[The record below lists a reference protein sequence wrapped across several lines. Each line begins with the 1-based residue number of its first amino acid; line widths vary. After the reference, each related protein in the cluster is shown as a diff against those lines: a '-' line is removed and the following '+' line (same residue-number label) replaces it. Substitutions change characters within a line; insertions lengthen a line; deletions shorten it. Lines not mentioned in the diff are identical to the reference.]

1 MNESGLSGSSDMPP
15 EPKRRLFPSRRPAPS
30 SLGDPR
36 LEAVVASSHQAI
48 AERFEESL
56 RIVADNAMATM
67 RRVADE
73 VWDATGTEVKDLKE
87 RILRDLSREQA
98 IRGLVAHSDERFQ
111 AIDLRVARIEEGMW
125 RVDRAATAI
134 VEALSA
140 GSADGVREALRGAGG
155 LGPGEIQALRERVE
169 QSLEAQT
176 EFAGRIREWLEAA
189 AAAQT
194 RFAGDLA
201 QRVEAFLAAR
211 TETAGRVQERV
222 GPAVDPRA
230 TAGTEP
236 NGLDAVGERL
246 TAMQQYLGSVVQYLS
261 ERDRTLIDWLQTVAR
276 SQAGEMR
283 VEADRILET
292 LERRI
297 DARAEQADFSV
308 RDAIALH
315 AQNVQ
320 DQIEQ
325 QARIVS
331 ESVGLL
337 ETKAISRIEEQYR
350 RVESLA
356 EQVRIETEDVKR
368 VVLEQVGSDDLTRQL
383 DERLG
388 RLIEMMS
395 SALGWT
401 VDQLEE
407 GIERET
413 LRAVE
418 IGMADLVSMLDRRF
432 VDLERSIGDRVDR
445 MDRAMRA
452 GIGALEE
459 SLVERSGEAIG
470 EAITSRLVP
479 TAAELTGAAIGIR
492 ESAKSLELIQ
502 QTLEAS
508 IARTLDDR
516 VAALARL
523 VRSDHQALADRLE
536 VVEQQAA
543 AKEAIRA
550 VNELAAALPAEIGEA
565 MDKRLAVIAELF
577 RRETRSTA
585 DVVAKVGGALADR
598 MDRSVAKI
606 SDRFEREVETVVDQ
620 LGDTM
625 ATVATGLQ
633 RTTGGRNRAS

>member
-1 MNESGLSGSSDMPP
+1 MNESGLSGSGTPR
-15 EPKRRLFPSRRPAPS
+15 EPDKRRLFSSRRSAPP

-36 LEAVVASSHQAI
+36 LEAVVTSSHQAI

-56 RIVADNAMATM
+56 RMVADHAL
-67 RRVADE
+67 
-73 VWDATGTEVKDLKE
+73 ATGSME
-87 RILRDLSREQA
+87 
-98 IRGLVAHSDERFQ
+98 GLGDA
-111 AIDLRVARIEEGMW
+111 L
-125 RVDRAATAI
+125 RAART
-134 VEALSA
+134 L
-140 GSADGVREALRGAGG
+140 GADD
-155 LGPGEIQALRERVE
+155 IQALRERIDR
-169 QSLEAQT
+169 SLEAQT
-176 EFAGRIREWLEAA
+176 EFAEKVREWLQEAA
-189 AAAQT
+189 GAQT
-194 RFAGDLA
+194 SFASELA
-201 QRVEAFLAAR
+201 RRVE
-211 TETAGRVQERV
+211 TAIAVRSQVSEL
-222 GPAVDPRA
+222 GPTQPSA
-230 TAGTEP
+230 
-236 NGLDAVGERL
+236 GLDAVGERL
-246 TAMQQYLGSVVQYLS
+246 TAMQQYLGSVVQYLG
-261 ERDRTLIDWLQTVAR
+261 ERDRALTDWLQTVAR
-276 SQAGEMR
+276 NQAGEMR
-283 VEADRILET
+283 EEADRILET
-292 LERRI
+292 LERHI

-315 AQNVQ
+315 AQSVH

-325 QARIVS
+325 QARIVA
-331 ESVGLL
+331 ESVGDL
-337 ETKAISRIEEQYR
+337 ESKAISRIEEQSS

-356 EQVRIETEDVKR
+356 EQVRAETEALKR
-368 VVLEQVGSDDLTRQL
+368 VILEQAGSGELTREL

-401 VDQLEE
+401 VAQLEGE
-407 GIERET
+407 IERET

-418 IGMADLVSMLDRRF
+418 LGMADLVAMLDRRF
-432 VDLERSIGDRVDR
+432 VDLDRSIGDRVER

-452 GIGALEE
+452 GLGALEE

-470 EAITSRLVP
+470 QAITSRLVP
-479 TAAELTGAAIGIR
+479 AAAELTGAAIGIR

-516 VAALARL
+516 VAALARM

-550 VNELAAALPAEIGEA
+550 VNELAAALPGEIGEA
-565 MDKRLAVIAELF
+565 MDKRLAMLAELF

-606 SDRFEREVETVVDQ
+606 GDRFEREVETVVDQ

-625 ATVATGLQ
+625 A
-633 RTTGGRNRAS
+633 